1 MDILSTEQFESALIA
16 RHGLEIH
23 KKLRAAVVAVAG
35 LGGLGSNVA
44 VALARIGI
52 GKLILA
58 DFDVVDPSN
67 LNRQQ
72 YFIDQ
77 LEKPKTA
84 ALLENLMRINPY
96 VEYKTFNVRITPDNI
111 VELFGGIHIIAE
123 CFDRA
128 DQKQMLVENV
138 LTKLQG
144 AMIFSASG
152 MAGFGNSNAI
162 KTRRINDRLI
172 MVGDFV
178 TGASP
183 QNGLMAP
190 RVALTAAH
198 QANAIVEYIITGK
211 VNTEVQ

>member
-1 MDILSTEQFESALIA
+1 
-16 RHGLEIH
+16 
-23 KKLRAAVVAVAG
+23 
-35 LGGLGSNVA
+35 
-44 VALARIGI
+44 
-52 GKLILA
+52 
-58 DFDVVDPSN
+58 
-67 LNRQQ
+67 
-72 YFIDQ
+72 
-77 LEKPKTA
+77 
-84 ALLENLMRINPY
+84 MRINPY